1 MIMIKKRMKKSI
13 NKKDDI
19 DQNNKIIMIV
29 KLIIKLKITKI
40 IISLLLVIDKG

>member
-1 MIMIKKRMKKSI
+1 MKKSI
-13 NKKDDI
+13 DKKDDI
-19 DQNNKIIMIV
+19 DQNDNIIMIV